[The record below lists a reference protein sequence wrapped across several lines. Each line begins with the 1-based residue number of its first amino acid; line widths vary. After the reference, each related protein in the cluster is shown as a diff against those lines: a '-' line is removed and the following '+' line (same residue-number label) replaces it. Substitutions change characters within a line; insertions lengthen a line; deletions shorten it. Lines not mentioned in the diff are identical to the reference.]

1 MFSLINGCCG
11 GEEKKQVHG
20 SKTWTKIAVWN
31 KLTYGRTQSIDYY
44 KQKELKYIY
53 MKEEIESV
61 SNRNSTCK
69 ESVIGFSLYLLGK

>member
-1 MFSLINGCCG
+1 MKVNCG
-11 GEEKKQVHG
+11 LKLQHDK
-20 SKTWTKIAVWN
+20 